1 MKVIKNEPNLV
12 RDEKSGVILNTN
24 MADYNLILQK
34 RKHREELDDLKS
46 EIDELKALVK
56 ALAK

>member
-12 RDEKSGVILNTN
+12 RDESSGVVLNTN

-34 RKHREELDDLKS
+34 RKHREELNDLKS